1 MDYHYWVDGSEFEW
15 DEDKAEVNLR
25 KHGVSFELA
34 CEVFFDRNALSIADN
49 SQAYAED
56 RFLTLG
62 MAGGCVV
69 LLVVSTDRDRR
80 IRLIS
85 ARKATNRE
93 TQRYFRR

>member
-1 MDYHYWVDGSEFEW
+1 MDYHYRVDGSDFKW
-15 DEDKAEVNLR
+15 DEDKAEANLR
-25 KHGVSFELA
+25 KHGVPFDLA

-49 SQAYAED
+49 SVDYDEE
-56 RFLTLG
+56 RYLTLG

-69 LLVVSTDRDRR
+69 LLVVSTDRSRR
-80 IRLIS
+80 IRIIS